1 MRRETPYKVIVWAPG
16 YLGTACIRE
25 ILKRP
30 EFELVGVLAYSESKN
45 GKDVGELL
53 GIDPI
58 GVTMTT
64 DQEKIFNMKADC
76 VLHAGTNIMDDT
88 PRNQEVVRLLESG
101 KNVIA
106 APSYHFPQIHGP
118 EFVAMLTNACQKGGV
133 SLHGTG
139 INPGFFAERLAV
151 TLTGMVNEIDYIRC
165 QEYFDLKNVE
175 AVRMLKACTFGMTL
189 EKAQSIIGRI
199 EKGSENYY
207 HSTVAHACHILGHD
221 VERIAVKS
229 TFTPAREDM
238 HLKASGVTIKKG
250 EVACW
255 EHTWTGYVD
264 GKPFFFLDE
273 IFYLGQEYC
282 PVETKGDHYR
292 IIIEGK
298 PVSVNMK
305 MDLMA
310 SVEKDLHYREG
321 DNTTPGYYATAMP
334 MIQTIPVVCEAAPGI
349 VYPTTFAHY
358 ARDYRNLVAG

>member
-1 MRRETPYKVIVWAPG
+1 MRRNTPYKVIVWAPG
-16 YLGTACIRE
+16 YLGAACIRE
-25 ILKRP
+25 VLKRP
-30 EFELVGVLAYSESKN
+30 EFELVGALAYSESKN
-45 GKDVGELL
+45 GKDVGELA
-53 GIDPI
+53 GVAPI
-58 GVTMTT
+58 GVAATT
-64 DQEKIFNMKADC
+64 DQEKIFNMEADC
-76 VLHAGTNIMDDT
+76 VLYCGTNIMDDT
-88 PRNQEVVRLLESG
+88 PRNEEVVRLLKSG

-118 EFVAMLTNACQKGGV
+118 EFVKMLEDACREGGV

-151 TLTGMVNEIDYIRC
+151 TLTSMVNEIDYIRC

-207 HSTVAHACHILGHD
+207 HSTVAQTCHILGHD
-221 VERIAVKS
+221 VDRIEVKS
-229 TFTPAREDM
+229 TFTPARED
-238 HLKASGVTIKKG
+238 LYLEASGVTIKKG

-255 EHTWTGYVD
+255 EHTWTGIVD
-264 GKPFFFLDE
+264 DKPFFYLDE
-273 IFYLGQEYC
+273 IFYLGQDYC
-282 PVETKGDHYR
+282 PVPTKGDHYR
-292 IIIEGK
+292 IQIEGR
-298 PVSVNMK
+298 PTSVNMQ

-334 MIQTIPVVCEAAPGI
+334 MIQAIPIVCEAKPGI
-349 VYPTTFAHY
+349 VYPKTFAHY
-358 ARDYRNLVAG
+358 AKDYRDLVAD